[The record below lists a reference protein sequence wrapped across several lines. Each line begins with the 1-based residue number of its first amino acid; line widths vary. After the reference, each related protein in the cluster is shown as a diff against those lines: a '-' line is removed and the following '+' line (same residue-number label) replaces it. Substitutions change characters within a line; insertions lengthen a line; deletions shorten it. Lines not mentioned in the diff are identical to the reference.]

1 MKPLR
6 IIPYVYPPYVL
17 SLSTLIFCPAE
28 IPNLPTCPQPLRINP
43 NLLNLPMT
51 PLWPRAFF
59 GNRRT
64 RSGGAARCLRLVLL
78 LLLPALLTGRAAL
91 AQESGTL
98 QETLAQAQAAL
109 AAGDYAQANQTFAT
123 IETTFGREPEVQQA
137 SFRLIVLPLHG
148 YAALLA
154 DDTQTAIARFE
165 QFLEE
170 FPDDVSRK
178 PFVLYNLA
186 RAHQESSD
194 SEAAIE
200 TYRDF
205 VALDPDRPE
214 AALATLAA
222 ADLMFETSRS
232 DEGFETLRAL
242 IARYPP
248 AIIRNKARLTALQEA
263 LALGDIEAARGYL
276 LDQPWAVSEM
286 PELAVLAFAALDMG
300 QHLLATQ
307 DYPAAIACYRLIPP
321 FDALLEAQARR
332 LIETRERFESRRA
345 NVGIYQGGQFWTKF
359 YTDLIARLEQQYRA
373 LEAAEDYTPGLYL
386 AMGQAYLLDGRA
398 HEAWILFETL
408 TRDKSLTPTQQAEA
422 HYRWILSAIEVGVW
436 EDAFRIAEGFGKRF
450 PESPLVPDAL
460 YLLATAYQEARQY
473 RDAVEV
479 LDVFLANHANHGLAP
494 RALFVRGYNYN
505 LLNQPENARADFEA
519 FIEKYPNHGLF
530 LDARYWRAMSF
541 FADYDY
547 AANLEALETLAPDV
561 AGHRLEGEVAY
572 RRAATFYA
580 MEEFETALETVNRY
594 LAAFPRHVRADE
606 ARVLRGDIQMGRG
619 ELVAARTI
627 FAAIP
632 PSAGHLFAYATFQT
646 GKIFRAMAGA
656 EDRTETRQPLLEAHR
671 KHFANYV
678 ARDDIPVER
687 KERVS
692 EALYWIGW
700 THIERGEP
708 ELARQVFADALET
721 YGDNIEAVQ
730 VPNIIEA
737 LGRTEKRLTQLP
749 RAERDAALR
758 QWIDQQKEAA
768 LAEDRLTY
776 FARLNFYLEDM
787 RLTDASDR
795 HPFEIVEKVPIERID
810 PEGLGRLAAALAD
823 QYPNIALDYLE
834 RLEDEF
840 PESRH
845 RAYAYFARA
854 VLMMQEGRPMDA
866 SAELERFRA
875 EAPQHPLST
884 RATLLYADTLTR
896 TDRYEAATEALEGLL
911 SLRHARGRPHAEALL
926 ALSRNAEA
934 AGQTERAIPYA
945 QRVYNVYRAYPE
957 LSAEA
962 YWMSAQQF
970 ESIGDPAA
978 AYRTLEEMLGDRRI
992 LSLPIATQAE
1002 AKRQALQAQ
1011 LPAEALEV
1019 PSAEDETEEGSV

>member
-1 MKPLR
+1 VAR
-6 IIPYVYPPYVL
+6 GW
-17 SLSTLIFCPAE
+17 
-28 IPNLPTCPQPLRINP
+28 
-43 NLLNLPMT
+43 LLALA
-51 PLWPRAFF
+51 LL
-59 GNRRT
+59 
-64 RSGGAARCLRLVLL
+64 AA
-78 LLLPALLTGRAAL
+78 LLPGRAL
-91 AQESGTL
+91 AQETVLTL
-98 QETLAQAQAAL
+98 RETLAQAQAAL
-109 AAGDYAQANQTFAT
+109 AAGDYAQANRTFEV
-123 IETTFGREPEVQQA
+123 IETTFGREPQVQEA
-137 SFRLIVLPLHG
+137 SFRLIMLPLHG
-148 YAALLA
+148 YAAFLA
-154 DDTQTAIARFE
+154 GETERAIERFE
-165 QFLEE
+165 QFLRE
-170 FPDDVSRK
+170 FPDDRSRK

-186 RAHQESSD
+186 RAHQDSGDSD
-194 SEAAIE
+194 AAVE

-222 ADLMFETSRS
+222 ADLMFESGRS
-232 DEGFETLRAL
+232 EEGFETLRAL
-242 IARYPP
+242 IARHPP
-248 AIIRNKARLTALQEA
+248 AIIRNKARLTALQQA

-276 LDQPWAVSEM
+276 LDHPWEVNQM

-300 QHLLATQ
+300 QHLLATR

-321 FDALLEAQARR
+321 YEALLEAQARR
-332 LIETRERFESRRA
+332 VRETRERFESRRA
-345 NVGIYQGGQFWTKF
+345 DVGIYQGGQFWTKF

-373 LEAAEDYTPGLYL
+373 LEAAEDYTPDLYL

-408 TRDKSLTPTQQAEA
+408 ARDTSLAPNQQAEA

-436 EDAFRIAEGFGKRF
+436 EDAFRIAEGFGERF
-450 PESPLVPDAL
+450 PESPLVPDSL
-460 YLLATAYQEARQY
+460 YLLATAYQEAQQY

-479 LDVFLANHANHGLAP
+479 LDVFLANHANHSLAP

-505 LLNQPENARADFEA
+505 LLNQPENARADLES
-519 FIEKYPNHGLF
+519 FIAKYPNHGLF
-530 LDARYWRAMSF
+530 LDARYWRAMTF

-547 AANLEALETLAPDV
+547 AANLEALEALAPDV

-580 MEEFETALETVNRY
+580 MEEFETALQAVDRY
-594 LAAFPRHVRADE
+594 LEAFPLHVRADE

-632 PSAGHLFAYATFQT
+632 PSAGHLFTYATFQT

-656 EDRTETRQPLLEAHR
+656 ADRAETRSPLLEAHR
-671 KHFANYV
+671 QHFADYV

-708 ELARQVFADALET
+708 DQARQVFADALET

-758 QWIDQQKEAA
+758 QWIDEQKEAA

-776 FARLNFYLEDM
+776 YARLNFYLEDM
-787 RLTDASDR
+787 RLTTEADR

-810 PEGLGRLAAALAD
+810 PEGLGRLAAGLAE
-823 QYPNIALDYLE
+823 QYPNIAIDYLE

-845 RAYAYFARA
+845 RSYAYFARA
-854 VLMMQEGRPMDA
+854 VLMMQEGRHVDA

-884 RATLLYADTLTR
+884 EATLLYAETLTR

-934 AGQTERAIPYA
+934 AGKIERAIPYA
-945 QRVYNVYRAYPE
+945 QRVYNVYRAYPK

-970 ESIGDPAA
+970 EAIGDPAA
-978 AYRTLEEMLGDRRI
+978 AYRTLEEMLADRRI
-992 LSLPIATQAE
+992 QSLPIATQAE
-1002 AKRQALQAQ
+1002 AKRQALQTE
-1011 LPAEALEV
+1011 LPAEALEA
-1019 PSAEDETEEGSV
+1019 PADPDATQAEEGKV

>member
-1 MKPLR
+1 
-6 IIPYVYPPYVL
+6 
-17 SLSTLIFCPAE
+17 
-28 IPNLPTCPQPLRINP
+28 
-43 NLLNLPMT
+43 MT

-59 GNRRT
+59 KNRRT
-64 RSGGAARCLRLVLL
+64 RSGGAARCWRLALVLL
-78 LLLPALLTGRAAL
+78 AASLPGRAAL
-91 AQESGTL
+91 GQESALTL

-109 AAGDYAQANQTFAT
+109 AAGDYAQANRTFEA
-123 IETTFGREPEVQQA
+123 IETTFGREPEVQKP
-137 SFRLIVLPLHG
+137 SFRLVMLPLHG
-148 YAALLA
+148 YAAFLA
-154 DDTQTAIARFE
+154 EETETAIARFE

-170 FPDDVSRK
+170 FPDDASRR

-186 RAHQESSD
+186 RAHQELGD
-194 SEAAIE
+194 SAAAIE
-200 TYRDF
+200 TYRAF
-205 VALDPDRPE
+205 VALDPNRPE

-222 ADLMFETSRS
+222 ADLMFESNRS

-248 AIIRNKARLTALQEA
+248 AIIRNKARLTALQQA
-263 LALGDIEAARGYL
+263 LALGDVEAARRYL
-276 LDQPWAVSEM
+276 LDQPWAVSDM

-307 DYPAAIACYRLIPP
+307 DYAAAIDCYRLIPP
-321 FDALLEAQARR
+321 YDALLEAQARR
-332 LIETRERFESRRA
+332 LIETRDRFENRRA
-345 NVGIYQGGQFWTKF
+345 DVGIYQGGQFWTKF

-408 TRDKSLTPTQQAEA
+408 ARDTSLTPQQQAEA

-450 PESPLVPDAL
+450 PESPLVPDSL

-479 LDVFLANHANHGLAP
+479 LDVFLANHASHGLAP

-519 FIEKYPNHGLF
+519 FIEKYPNHGLL
-530 LDARYWRAMSF
+530 LDARFWRAMSF

-547 AANLEALETLAPDV
+547 AANLEALEALAPDV
-561 AGHRLEGEVAY
+561 EGHRLEGEVAY

-580 MEEFETALETVNRY
+580 MENFETALEVVNRY
-594 LAAFPRHVRADE
+594 LDAFPGHVRSDE

-619 ELVAARTI
+619 ELVAARTL

-632 PSAGHLFAYATFQT
+632 PSAGHLFTYATFQT
-646 GKIFRAMAGA
+646 GKIFRALAGA
-656 EDRTETRQPLLEAHR
+656 EDRTETRTPLLEAHR
-671 KHFANYV
+671 KHFTNYV

-708 ELARQVFADALET
+708 ELARAVFADALET

-737 LGRTEKRLTQLP
+737 LGRTEKRLTQLSQT
-749 RAERDAALR
+749 ERDAALR
-758 QWIDQQKEAA
+758 QWIDEQKAAA

-776 FARLNFYLEDM
+776 FARLNFYLDDM
-787 RLTDASDR
+787 RLTVESDR

-810 PEGLGRLAAALAD
+810 PEGLGRLAAGLAEK
-823 QYPNIALDYLE
+823 YPNIAVDYLE

-840 PESRH
+840 PDSRH
-845 RAYAYFARA
+845 HSYAYFARA
-854 VLMMQEGRPMDA
+854 VLMMQDGRYMDA

-875 EAPQHPLST
+875 EAPQHPLAT
-884 RATLLYADTLTR
+884 EATLLYADTLTR

-911 SLRHARGRPHAEALL
+911 SLRQARGRPHAEALL

-934 AGQTERAIPYA
+934 AGQIERAIPYA
-945 QRVYNVYRAYPE
+945 QRVFNVYRAFPK

-970 ESIGDPAA
+970 EALGDPAA
-978 AYRTLEEMLGDRRI
+978 AFRTLEEMLADRRI
-992 LSLPIATQAE
+992 QRLPIAAE
-1002 AKRQALQAQ
+1002 AETKRQALRAQ
-1011 LPAEALEV
+1011 LPTEAPEG
-1019 PSAEDETEEGSV
+1019 PSAEDKIEAEEGSV